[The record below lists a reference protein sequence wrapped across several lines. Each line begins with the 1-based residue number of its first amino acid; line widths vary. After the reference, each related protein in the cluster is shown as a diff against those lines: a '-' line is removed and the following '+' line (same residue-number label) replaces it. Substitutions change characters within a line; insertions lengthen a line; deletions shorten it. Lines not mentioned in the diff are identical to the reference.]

1 MENLV
6 DLRIKYNGLYN
17 NIENKTYFGN
27 LLTLI
32 FSPCFLKLLCSEYLD
47 GNWNMSKKVIIF
59 VVVWIL
65 KGTNHPRD
73 PSSVFLMNS
82 AQ

>member
-6 DLRIKYNGLYN
+6 DLRIKYNRLY

-32 FSPCFLKLLCSEYLD
+32 FSPCFLKLLSSEYLA

-65 KGTNHPRD
+65 KGTSHPRD
-73 PSSVFLMNS
+73 QSSVFLMNS